1 MTHPLAK
8 PLLLVALVLVLP
20 LALLAFAGECFAAFL
35 ARVESDPPSATLT
48 ISIHCPILPCR

>member
-20 LALLAFAGECFAAFL
+20 LALLAFTGECFAAF
-35 ARVESDPPSATLT
+35 ADRVESDPPSATT
-48 ISIHCPILPCR
+48 PISIHCPIPPCR